1 MRLKYKDVNKMS
13 LQDTN
18 NKTLIYYIYIYIYIY
33 NKLCY

>member
-1 MRLKYKDVNKMS
+1 MRLKYKNVNKMS

-18 NKTLIYYIYIYIYIY
+18 NKTLKYIY